1 MAVLVLDLLE
11 RGKINMELNPKL
23 PPHNIEAEQSALG
36 AMILDKGAISD
47 VVEIIESGDFYKEA
61 HSEIFS
67 AILRLYGRN
76 EPVDIVTLSD
86 DLTRAGMLEAVGG
99 IEYLSDLTSFGVLS
113 TNARHYATIIEEKS
127 MLRTL
132 IRTSSEVLERGYD
145 NEGADTL
152 LEFAEQTIFDISQ
165 KKNRMGLEPIREV
178 LIKAYERIEALYA
191 SKASITGLSTGFKD
205 LDYKLSGLQKSD
217 LVLVAARPSMGKTAF
232 ALNLCQNAALR
243 NDASVAVFSLEMS
256 KEQLVQRMLSSEA
269 QIPMQNMRNGK
280 LAEDDWVALTKAMSK
295 LSAAKIHIDDTP
307 AITPLELR
315 AKCRRLKMEK
325 GLDMIMIDYLQLMNV
340 SGRAESRQ
348 QEIST
353 ISRSLKAIAREM
365 DCPVV
370 ALSQL
375 SRAPELRADHR
386 PMLSDLRESGA
397 IEQDADVV
405 MFLYRDEY
413 YDKESERKNIAD
425 LIIAKQRNG
434 EVGDVELVWLGQY
447 AKFADKA
454 HYVDEPVF

>member
-1 MAVLVLDLLE
+1 
-11 RGKINMELNPKL
+11 
-23 PPHNIEAEQSALG
+23 
-36 AMILDKGAISD
+36 
-47 VVEIIESGDFYKEA
+47 
-61 HSEIFS
+61 
-67 AILRLYGRN
+67 
-76 EPVDIVTLSD
+76 
-86 DLTRAGMLEAVGG
+86 
-99 IEYLSDLTSFGVLS
+99 
-113 TNARHYATIIEEKS
+113 
-127 MLRTL
+127 
-132 IRTSSEVLERGYD
+132 
-145 NEGADTL
+145 
-152 LEFAEQTIFDISQ
+152 
-165 KKNRMGLEPIREV
+165 
-178 LIKAYERIEALYA
+178 
-191 SKASITGLSTGFKD
+191 
-205 LDYKLSGLQKSD
+205 
-217 LVLVAARPSMGKTAF
+217 
-232 ALNLCQNAALR
+232 
-243 NDASVAVFSLEMS
+243 
-256 KEQLVQRMLSSEA
+256 
-269 QIPMQNMRNGK
+269 
-280 LAEDDWVALTKAMSK
+280 
-295 LSAAKIHIDDTP
+295 
-307 AITPLELR
+307 
-315 AKCRRLKMEK
+315 MEK

-340 SGRAESRQ
+340 SGRSESRQ

-454 HYVDEPVF
+454 HYVDEPIF

>member
-1 MAVLVLDLLE
+1 MDMSP
-11 RGKINMELNPKL
+11 KI
-23 PPHNIEAEQSALG
+23 PPQSIEAEQSALG

-47 VVEIIESGDFYKEA
+47 VVEVIESGDFYKEA
-61 HSEIFS
+61 HREIFN
-67 AILRLYGRN
+67 AIVRLYSRN
-76 EPVDIVTLSD
+76 DPVDIVTLSD
-86 DLTRAGMLEAVGG
+86 ELIKASLLDAIGG
-99 IEYLSDLTSFGVLS
+99 IEYLSDLTGFGVLS

-127 MLRTL
+127 MLRRL
-132 IRTSSEVLERGYD
+132 IHSSTEILERGYE
-145 NEGADTL
+145 NEEADSL

-178 LIKAYERIEALYA
+178 LIKAYERIEKMFA
-191 SKASITGLSTGFKD
+191 SKLSITGLSTGFKD
-205 LDYKLSGLQKSD
+205 LDFKLSGLQKSD

-232 ALNLCQNAALR
+232 ALNVCQNAALR

-269 QIPMQNMRNGK
+269 QIPMQNLRNGK
-280 LAEDDWVALTKAMSK
+280 LVEGDWVALTKAMSK
-295 LSAAKIHIDDTP
+295 LSNAKIHIDDTP
-307 AITPLELR
+307 SITPLELR

-325 GLDMIMIDYLQLMNV
+325 GLDLIMIDYLQLMNV
-340 SGRAESRQ
+340 SGRSESRQ
-348 QEIST
+348 QEISL

-375 SRAPELRADHR
+375 SRAPELRSDHR

-413 YDKESERKNIAD
+413 YDKETERKNIAD

-434 EVGDVELVWLGQY
+434 EIGDVELVWIGQF
-447 AKFADKA
+447 AKFADKS
-454 HYVDEPVF
+454 HYVDESVF